1 MNLPPLS
8 ITSARALLAAAWFV
22 VGPAIWAQTWGPTPA
37 SVRAG
42 VADERAVL
50 DAASWTSG
58 LELRNVGP
66 SVMSGRVVDV
76 AVVEDTIYVAYAT
89 GGLWKSINHG
99 TTFEPF
105 LTRPACSGLSQ
116 PTLLAALWSDPGK

>member
-1 MNLPPLS
+1 MNLFS
-8 ITSARALLAAAWFV
+8 FSHTSARALMAATWLVA
-22 VGPAIWAQTWGPTPA
+22 GPAIWAQTWGPTPA

-42 VADERAVL
+42 VADERAAL

-76 AVVEDTIYVAYAT
+76 AVVEDTMYVAYAT
-89 GGLWKSINHG
+89 GGLWKSVNHG
-99 TTFEPF
+99 TTF
-105 LTRPACSGLSQ
+105 
-116 PTLLAALWSDPGK
+116 